1 MSIEWLQQSWIIIA
15 AVIGGITLV
24 WNFCS
29 KTLKEIKTSASEPL
43 RAIEEKIDKVDKKVT
58 HVAEINS
65 LTKQSLLTM
74 QRNSLMRS
82 CSEYISRGYATMEE
96 KATISEQYKSYHDLG
111 GNSFITDMVEQ
122 VKELPLKAEITKK
135 ED

>member
-1 MSIEWLQQSWIIIA
+1 MDE
-15 AVIGGITLV
+15 
-24 WNFCS
+24 
-29 KTLKEIKTSASEPL
+29 
-43 RAIEEKIDKVDKKVT
+43 KVT
-58 HVAEINS
+58 HVTEINS

-96 KATISEQYKSYHDLG
+96 KATISDQYKSYHDLG